1 MTKHHIS
8 CLWCIQHFLEHW
20 REQLFPFMLPC
31 FHLGGSLH
39 MRTGTSGGQWT
50 FSLSWSLP
58 SRLRWCNG
66 KIIHPLINEMS
77 HGFEISTWRM
87 LEILGDHWAASIKKN
102 KNVADSSCLWIQYLL
117 GSFQMVE
124 TTDGYDCLLQGFA
137 GKGNCLLYCLL
148 CCVIRR
154 R

>member
-50 FSLSWSLP
+50 FSLSWALP

-87 LEILGDHWAASIKKN
+87 LEILGDHWAASIKKIRMLPTLPACEYN
-102 KNVADSSCLWIQYLL
+102 TYLGRFRWWKPQTDMIVYFKGLL
-117 GSFQMVE
+117 GKVI
-124 TTDGYDCLLQGFA
+124 A
-137 GKGNCLLYCLL
+137 YCT
-148 CCVIRR
+148 VYFVV
-154 R
+154 